1 MRAAGT
7 PPLHI
12 AGRGQ
17 DGGLQLHRGV
27 VQSRPPPFWHP
38 PPIPDCLRDAD
49 TQGNPNDLSDKPS
62 TKPGQL
68 HSRYFRQPCVRALVP
83 SATPRPTRKQAGAFD
98 PRTGLRDALRERALV
113 GLPEREATAF
123 RSGVNRPPLDPS
135 YHRLRRRRLSGPQS
149 SPRSPR
155 GPAPKRAQRYPCRP
169 RSEAIKPNPFMALYH
184 LTVPDSSTAARS
196 AGG

>member
-1 MRAAGT
+1 MRAAGP

-68 HSRYFRQPCVRALVP
+68 QECSLKIAEQLSLTGKVTAPRRRASTTALSAKRP
-83 SATPRPTRKQAGAFD
+83 S
-98 PRTGLRDALRERALV
+98 
-113 GLPEREATAF
+113 
-123 RSGVNRPPLDPS
+123 
-135 YHRLRRRRLSGPQS
+135 LRR
-149 SPRSPR
+149 
-155 GPAPKRAQRYPCRP
+155 
-169 RSEAIKPNPFMALYH
+169 I
-184 LTVPDSSTAARS
+184 S
-196 AGG
+196 AGGPSNTPTRGDRA